1 MKTIEK
7 KTEVISRKITRMHT
21 PKNEPGFLGAGHI
34 ARRVVGGNFAETDPF
49 IYLMDDML
57 DKKDSSPAGGPHPH
71 AGFETVSLLVDG
83 EITEMMESMKAGDFQ
98 VMTAGS
104 GTVHTEPIVQPTKA
118 RLFQLW
124 LDLPKKD
131 RQAKPRLQIM
141 PAEHVPTSDKNGI
154 KLKLYS
160 GSLNGLSSP
169 VQNYVPLIVAE
180 FELKPNITTIQ
191 QIPAN
196 YNTFIY
202 VINGS
207 VKVGEDSKLLK
218 KDQVGWLNLF
228 ENDSL
233 SELKLESGEEGVRFV
248 IYSAKPL
255 GEEIVSYGPFI
266 ADTIDDIKELYQKY
280 SAGKLTHIST
290 APQSQRITF

>member
-1 MKTIEK
+1 MKTVEK
-7 KTEVISRKITRMHT
+7 NIEVIKRKITRIHT
-21 PKNEPGFLGAGHI
+21 PKDEPGFLGAGHV
-34 ARRVVGGNFAETDPF
+34 ARRVVGGSFAETDPF

-98 VMTAGS
+98 IMTAGS
-104 GTVHTEPIVQPTKA
+104 GTVHTEPILQPTKG

-131 RQAKPRLQIM
+131 RRVNPRLQIM
-141 PAEHVPTSDKNGI
+141 PAEHVPTSDSNGI

-160 GSLNGLSSP
+160 GSLNGLNSP

-191 QIPAN
+191 QIPGN
-196 YNTFIY
+196 FNTFIY
-202 VINGS
+202 VITGN
-207 VKVGEDSKLLK
+207 VKVGEDSTMLK
-218 KDQVGWLNLF
+218 NDQVGWLNLF
-228 ENDSL
+228 KNDSL
-233 SELKLESGEEGVRFV
+233 SELKLESGQDGARFIV
-248 IYSAKPL
+248 YSAKPL
-255 GEEIVSYGPFI
+255 GEEIISYGPFI
-266 ADTIDDIKELYQKY
+266 ADTPEDIQELYKKY
-280 SAGKLTHIST
+280 SMGMLKHIST
-290 APQSQRITF
+290 APKNQRITF